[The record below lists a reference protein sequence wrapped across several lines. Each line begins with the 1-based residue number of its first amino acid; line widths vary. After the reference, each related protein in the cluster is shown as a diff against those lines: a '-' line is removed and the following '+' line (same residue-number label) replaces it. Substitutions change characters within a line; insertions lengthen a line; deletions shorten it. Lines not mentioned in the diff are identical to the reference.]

1 MHLKNK
7 QFSQVPITTD
17 TFLFCRCT
25 LSDKVDIRFM
35 FAVTVCIG
43 HQHRLTAAADTL
55 ATGVHSSLPCG
66 FYQIYDFFACSAQH
80 SDNVSES
87 I

>member
-43 HQHRLTAAADTL
+43 HQHWRTAAADTL
-55 ATGVHSSLPCG
+55 ATGV
-66 FYQIYDFFACSAQH
+66 YDIFACSAQH
-80 SDNVSES
+80 RDNVGES
-87 I
+87 IEMEYEHSIEY